1 VIAPT
6 PPTLWD
12 AAATAHQQELR
23 RQADQAR
30 LAHLARSRSRGGRV
44 QRGRVAAVAF
54 GHAVASLAARFLQPP
69 PAVAASAAPTSGSQP
84 PSLPSSA
91 ASRHRGNHPP
101 PK

>member
-30 LAHLARSRSRGGRV
+30 LARLARSRSRGGRV
-44 QRGRVAAVAF
+44 RRGRVAAVAF

-69 PAVAASAAPTSGSQP
+69 PGGGSVGGPDQRLPAAIVAFLGRQ
-84 PSLPSSA
+84 PSS
-91 ASRHRGNHPP
+91 R
-101 PK
+101 